1 MAVLKSI
8 EGEGFSLHHSYD
20 KAPRDTDFPPHIHE
34 NYEIFCLVSGEV
46 DYMVEGNLYSLS
58 GGSIMIMRPGETH
71 KLVVNKS
78 TEYERYV
85 ISFSPSFTSKIG
97 VSEELLSPFKKRSLG
112 EKNMYKENEL
122 GLASPLMYFE
132 KTLSEA
138 EFVGAQNAV
147 ISFLSSII
155 CSINVAFHKKEEM
168 PLPKNNVEREII
180 SYINENLSKDIKIED
195 VAAHVH
201 ISTSHLC
208 RIFKRAT
215 GTSVYNF
222 ITAKRLVLYSKN
234 RQKGMGVIEA
244 SRKSGF
250 SDYSAFYR
258 LYKKR
263 FGVCPQER

>member
-34 NYEIFCLVSGEV
+34 NYELFCLVNGEV

-58 GGSIMIMRPGETH
+58 GGSVIIMRSGETH

-85 ISFSPSFTSKIG
+85 LSFSPSILSKIG
-97 VSEELLSPFKKRSLG
+97 ISDELLAPFRKRALG
-112 EKNMYKENEL
+112 EKNMYKESEL
-122 GLASPLMYFE
+122 GLISPILYFE
-132 KTLSEA
+132 KMLSEA
-138 EFVGAQNAV
+138 KIVGTQNAV
-147 ISFLSSII
+147 LSSLASLI
-155 CSINVAFHKKEEM
+155 CSINAAFYEKDE
-168 PLPKNNVEREII
+168 PILQKNNIEREII
-180 SYINENLSKDIKIED
+180 SYINENLSKEIKIED

-201 ISTSHLC
+201 ISASHLC

-222 ITAKRLVLYSKN
+222 ITAKRLVLYSRN
-234 RQKGMGVIEA
+234 RKKGMGVIEA

-263 FGVCPQER
+263 FGICPQER